1 MYFSENGN
9 CWKQPLTLLEI
20 GVLKSLKKIYKWIG
34 VLPEGV
40 LEMPHKNFAKLKSC
54 FTPYFFKL
62 RNNNFW
68 QNALRG
74 CFWTILSHQKF
85 TLSNLWFHEW
95 NFFKS
100 YSSLTNVRSQQ

>member
-1 MYFSENGN
+1 MIKGSSNLVEMHFSENGN

-20 GVLKSLKKIYKWIG
+20 GVLKSLKKIHKGIG

-62 RNNNFW
+62 RNNYFRR
-68 QNALRG
+68 NAASELYCLIR
-74 CFWTILSHQKF
+74 
-85 TLSNLWFHEW
+85 NLH
-95 NFFKS
+95 
-100 YSSLTNVRSQQ
+100 Y